1 MAIARIEEFIS
12 KIESANS
19 DDYQQLCAIELDY
32 LRSCLGIKPIFNAE
46 GYPISVTGGSVS
58 GLKKQVSIY
67 RNAIRDVELNNRN
80 CDPTVKNGQ
89 RVRIHKALK
98 YFNLQ
103 DYEKDVVKQQRLAR
117 DRKDKSDRPSFDAI
131 AVIQKAESLL
141 IARSYVARLAG
152 LYVLTGR
159 RHGELMQ
166 TAQFD
171 NTGLSSNLLQRRN
184 EDSSYHVLFRGQQKT
199 TKKGLVKKQDIYGMV
214 KHSDVPY
221 KIPLLCEKE
230 KAQNALAYLRE
241 HHPCPIGKRAKGS
254 KELGVKTK
262 KEFSKLLRDVTPHK
276 LRSAYCAMVWSIY
289 RHSGS
294 KNPTEDLVIDLI
306 TGHSSDT
313 TESAQAY
320 MDYELNESDAALL
333 REWFNDK
340 RLLRVAAEWL

>member
-12 KIESANS
+12 KLESANS
-19 DDYQQLCAIELDY
+19 DKYQQLCAIELDY
-32 LRSCLGIKPIFNAE
+32 LRFNLGIKPIFNSE

-58 GLKKQVSIY
+58 GLKRQVSLY
-67 RNAIRDVELNNRN
+67 RNAIRDVELSEANS
-80 CDPTVKNGQ
+80 DSTVKNGQ
-89 RVRIHKALK
+89 RVRLHKALK
-98 YFNLQ
+98 FFNLE
-103 DYEKDVVKQQRLAR
+103 DYEKDEVKQQRLAR
-117 DRKDKSDRPSFDAI
+117 DKKDKSDRPSFDAI
-131 AVIQKAESLL
+131 SVIEKAESLL
-141 IARSYVARLAG
+141 TARSYVARLAG

-171 NTGLSSNLLQRRN
+171 GTGLSCNLLQRRY
-184 EDSSYHVLFRGQQKT
+184 EDTSYHVLFSGQQKT

-214 KHSDVPY
+214 KHSDMPY

-230 KAQNALAYLRE
+230 KAQNAIAWLRE
-241 HHPCPIGKRAKGS
+241 HHPCPLDKRAKGS
-254 KELGVKTK
+254 KELGQKTK
-262 KEFSKLLRDVTPHK
+262 KEFLWLLKDVTPHK

-320 MDYELNESDAALL
+320 MDYELNESDAASL
-333 REWFNDK
+333 REWFNHK
-340 RLLRVAAEWL
+340 RLLRVAPEWL

>member
-12 KIESANS
+12 KIEEANS
-19 DDYQQLCAIELDY
+19 DKYQQLCAIELDY
-32 LRSCLGIKPIFNAE
+32 LRSCLGIKPVFNSE
-46 GYPISVTGGSVS
+46 GYPIAVQGGSVS
-58 GLKKQVSIY
+58 GLKKQVSLY
-67 RNAIRDVELNNRN
+67 RNAIRDVELNDRN
-80 CDPTVKNGQ
+80 SDSTVKNGQ
-89 RVRIHKALK
+89 RVRIHKALR
-98 YFNLQ
+98 FLNLQ
-103 DYEKDVVKQQRLAR
+103 DYEKDEVKQQRLAR
-117 DRKDKSDRPSFDAI
+117 DRKDKSDRPSFNAI
-131 AVIQKAESLL
+131 AVIKKAESLL
-141 IARSYVARLAG
+141 TAKSYVARLAG

-166 TAQFD
+166 TAQF
-171 NTGLSSNLLQRRN
+171 NGTGLSCNLLQRRN
-184 EDSSYHVLFRGQQKT
+184 EDTSYHVLFSGQQKT

-230 KAQNALAYLRE
+230 KAQNAIAWLRE
-241 HHPCPIGKRAKGS
+241 YYPCPLDKRAKGS

-262 KEFSKLLRDVTPHK
+262 KEFSLLLPDVTPHK

-289 RHSGS
+289 RHSGT

-320 MDYELNESDAALL
+320 MDYELDESSAASL
-333 REWFNDK
+333 REWFNNK
-340 RLLRVAAEWL
+340 RLIQVAPEWL

>member
-12 KIESANS
+12 QLEGANS
-19 DDYQQLCAIELDY
+19 DKYQQLCAIELDY
-32 LRSCLGIKPIFNAE
+32 LRSCLSIKPVFNAE
-46 GYPISVTGGSVS
+46 GYPIAVEGGSVS
-58 GLKKQVSIY
+58 GLKKQVSLY
-67 RNAIRDVELNNRN
+67 RNAIRDVELTEKNS
-80 CDPTVKNGQ
+80 DSTVKNGQ

-98 YFNLQ
+98 YFNLE

-117 DRKDKSDRPSFDAI
+117 DKKDKSDRPSFDAI
-131 AVIQKAESLL
+131 SVIEKAESLL
-141 IARSYVARLAG
+141 AARSYVARLAG

-171 NTGLSSNLLQRRN
+171 GTGLSCNLLQQRY
-184 EDSSYHVLFRGQQKT
+184 EDTSYHVLFSGQQKT

-230 KAQNALAYLRE
+230 KAQNAIAWLRE
-241 HHPCPIGKRAKGS
+241 NRPCPLDKRPPGS

-262 KEFSKLLRDVTPHK
+262 KEFSRLLKDVTPHK

-289 RHSGS
+289 RHSGT

-320 MDYELNESDAALL
+320 MDYELNESDATSL
-333 REWFNDK
+333 REWFKDK
-340 RLLRVAAEWL
+340 RLLRVAPEWL